1 MVIEGTDFRLTN
13 DGVSSHFDLEVMRTV
28 RPRGKPERQEW
39 SDPLYGMPLERA
51 IKIIINYRLDKKKD
65 TYTLRE
71 YLESYKDQ
79 LNLLKETLKNYG
91 IEEKIDAND

>member
-1 MVIEGTDFRLTN
+1 MTIEESDFRLTN
-13 DGVSSHFDLEVMRTV
+13 DGTSSYFDLELMKTV

-39 SDPLYGMPLERA
+39 GDPLYGMPLEHA

-65 TYTLRE
+65 TYTLLE

-79 LNLLKETLKNYG
+79 LNQLRKILNNYG
-91 IEEKIDAND
+91 I